1 MPQADVCFA
10 GRHGG
15 DGVRI
20 RRNLGEGRWCV
31 LRTRSGRFRLWATYF
46 LLVQKV
52 GKDTFRGE
60 NTDSTSG
67 AEVRALAHSIFPLKT
82 PAFYEG
88 AIKEC
93 SVLPTG
99 AG

>member
-1 MPQADVCFA
+1 MQRAVPFAPYSPVFA
-10 GRHGG
+10 GSPAR
-15 DGVRI
+15 
-20 RRNLGEGRWCV
+20 
-31 LRTRSGRFRLWATYF
+31 GRFRLRASYF
-46 LLVQKV
+46 LCKQKV
-52 GKDTFRGE
+52 TKELFRGE